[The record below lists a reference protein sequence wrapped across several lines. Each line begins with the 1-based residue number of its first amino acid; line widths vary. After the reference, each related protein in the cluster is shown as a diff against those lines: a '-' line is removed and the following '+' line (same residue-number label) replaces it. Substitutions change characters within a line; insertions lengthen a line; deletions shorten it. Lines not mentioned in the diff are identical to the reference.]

1 VDTCKERRE
10 VAPPLPRRKR
20 TRMSEAEKSTLIS
33 QTEVEKYKTT
43 NAAEWLADIL
53 SKEDADRLLGGR
65 LGVSQIPDPAERRIA
80 LVEALKYKAGSDGA
94 ALGKT
99 RRAFEK
105 LSEFARERRVPNHG
119 LPATAVFVFTF
130 LRWIDDKAL
139 QKGKGTQGGA
149 HVSASTRA
157 GLLILADHL
166 GMQIAVHT
174 LVAEA
179 GVPTGKKR
187 CSTPQ
192 SASVNLPIPRNKI
205 LACKIKTR

>member
-1 VDTCKERRE
+1 
-10 VAPPLPRRKR
+10 
-20 TRMSEAEKSTLIS
+20 MSEAEKSTLIS

-53 SKEDADRLLGGR
+53 SKEDADRLPGGS
-65 LGVSQIPDPAERRIA
+65 LGVSQIPDPAKRRIA
-80 LVEALKYKAGSDGA
+80 LVEALKYKAGSDSA
-94 ALGKT
+94 ALGKA

-157 GLLILADHL
+157 GLLILADHF

-174 LVAEA
+174 LVAEV

-187 CSTPQ
+187 CSAPQ